1 MWSIGNWGDCPCIW
15 RGLLALGKVTPD
27 DLQSGQWP
35 DMTLLEGLGYS
46 MLFHKKSAQASS
58 LSLGPTLK
66 RNFMPSLA
74 TVPWFQGHPSEQ
86 IYHVIRM
93 WRWWCWLHGYIWN
106 HSAKYLVISVCPLE
120 TLVRFI
126 SPNLIHYNSITST
139 SGSSSSW
146 QITLQLLA
154 STRSG
159 PDTIG
164 FNAGISGVAIAAA
177 WRQVAELLTVMKGCG
192 IQQAGGDWRVGWRL
206 NQI

>member
-1 MWSIGNWGDCPCIW
+1 M
-15 RGLLALGKVTPD
+15 
-27 DLQSGQWP
+27 
-35 DMTLLEGLGYS
+35 
-46 MLFHKKSAQASS
+46 S
-58 LSLGPTLK
+58 L
-66 RNFMPSLA
+66 
-74 TVPWFQGHPSEQ
+74 
-86 IYHVIRM
+86 
-93 WRWWCWLHGYIWN
+93 
-106 HSAKYLVISVCPLE
+106 CPLE

-192 IQQAGGDWRVGWRL
+192 IQQAGGDWRVGLRL